1 MKATGWQQHTVR
13 GTLAG
18 TLKKRLGL
26 TITSAK
32 EAGGQRVYRIE
43 STASFNATATTT
55 DSEAA

>member
-1 MKATGWQQHTVR
+1 MR

-32 EAGGQRVYRIE
+32 VAGGQRVYRIE
-43 STASFNATATTT
+43 SASAGTATATTT
-55 DSEAA
+55 ESEAA

>member
-1 MKATGWQQHTVR
+1 MEATGWQQHTVR

-32 EAGGQRVYRIE
+32 KAGGQRVYRIE
-43 STASFNATATTT
+43 PSASVNATTT
-55 DSEAA
+55 EAEAA

>member
-1 MKATGWQQHTVR
+1 MR

-43 STASFNATATTT
+43 SMASANATATTT
-55 DSEAA
+55 ESEAA